1 MKPNYA
7 FAYYNR
13 GSIKSKSL
21 LDIKGAINIT
31 FEMLEQ
37 FADEIDVEFMIE
49 VEGGYVGY
57 LYDNDQDK
65 HVLLQ
70 VGQKD
75 GVSFIIPLN
84 EKSNLENVLEDKT
97 SVFIVYC
104 SGEGCSLSEE
114 LAFYMLDRFN
124 IKKTLIYEGG
134 IPEWIN
140 NNLPV
145 E

>member
-1 MKPNYA
+1 MY
-7 FAYYNR
+7 
-13 GSIKSKSL
+13 
-21 LDIKGAINIT
+21 
-31 FEMLEQ
+31 E
-37 FADEIDVEFMIE
+37 
-49 VEGGYVGY
+49 
-57 LYDNDQDK
+57 NDQDK

-84 EKSNLENVLEDKT
+84 EKSNLENVIEDKN

-134 IPEWIN
+134 MPEWIN